1 MKLFGI
7 FKRAAQPPAEANRS
21 SLAAP
26 IQKVPMPTIFRVGSV
41 IDDRYKLRK
50 LLGQGGFGSVFL
62 VEGIQDGELY
72 ALKTLTENPSM
83 RLEDAQ
89 GFAREAKAWL
99 DLENHPFIVH
109 LHNTYDVNGRLTVLM
124 EYVPADA
131 EGRVTLH
138 DHITSPLG
146 KHIDD
151 RQIGQWVIEFCHA
164 MEHAT
169 TKGLRA
175 HRDIKPQNLLIDS
188 NGFLKVSDF
197 GLAVT
202 AAPRAMVNSTVD
214 PPVRALQFLTQD
226 GRGYCGTVGF
236 IAPEL
241 AEGKPASS
249 ASDMYSFGVTL
260 WQMCAR
266 SAGLPYRARYQ
277 GDPKKFQDQIY
288 EEQCAASWKPLD
300 SIYMDVIKRCLK
312 PDPTARYATYQQ
324 LRDDVKAVMKQAGL
338 RVMDFL
344 VNAEGL
350 LRFADLVN
358 KGASFSA
365 LGDYD
370 KALRYQTRAVELE
383 PHSFAAHVN
392 RGNTFFRMGKPQLAL
407 ADYEVAAKLAPDSEL
422 VLINR
427 SDCHLELNDLQSAL
441 HDIDAVLSG
450 NPSSTRALW
459 RRAFILGPMGRID
472 DATADI
478 KTAVLLEP
486 ASAELR
492 QKWGDFLVQTR
503 RWRDAVLHFDEA
515 ISRDHLLLP
524 AYLGKIEALLR
535 ANLRSDAFAA
545 VKVALA
551 VFGHDAASL
560 NMIGVSLS
568 VSGAPREAIEA
579 FKATLEIDPSEP
591 AVVHLNIGN
600 AYIELENDEAALESF
615 KRSIA
620 ADASY
625 HKPHLRAA
633 DVHYRLGSL
642 AKAADGYETA
652 ARLEPNS
659 YSAWFGAGT
668 ARMQLSDL
676 QLAAQHLRRAVTLEP
691 GNPLGWYNLGAAYSM
706 DGQFEEAQRSLA
718 TALEKKPDYAKAWM
732 TKGQIEHHLGDDE
745 SAWRSCIQAERHK
758 STLTRADA
766 KLVQS
771 LMKQLNVARGS

>member
-1 MKLFGI
+1 MRIFGI
-7 FKRAAQPPAEANRS
+7 FNRAEKSPAEANHS
-21 SLAAP
+21 SPAAP
-26 IQKVPMPTIFRVGSV
+26 IQKVPTPSIFRVGSV
-41 IDDRYKLRK
+41 IDDRYKIRK

-62 VEGIQDGELY
+62 VEGAQDGELY
-72 ALKTLTENPSM
+72 ALKTLIEKPSA
-83 RLEDAQ
+83 RLEEAQ

-124 EYVPADA
+124 EYVPADT

-138 DHITSPLG
+138 DHIASPLG
-146 KHIDD
+146 QQIDD
-151 RQIGQWVIEFCHA
+151 RQIGQWAIEFCHA

-175 HRDIKPQNLLIDS
+175 HRDIKPQNLLVDS

-202 AAPRAMVNSTVD
+202 AASRAMVNSAVD
-214 PPVRALQFLTQD
+214 PTATASQFVTQD

-266 SAGLPYRARYQ
+266 STELPYRARYQ
-277 GDPKKFQDQIY
+277 GNLKKFQEQIY
-288 EEQCAASWKPLD
+288 EEQCAARCRALD
-300 SIYMDVIKRCLK
+300 SIYTDVIKRCLH
-312 PDPTARYATYQQ
+312 PDPSARYATYKL
-324 LRDDVKAVMKQAGL
+324 LRDDVKAAMKRAGL

-344 VNAEGL
+344 INPEGL

-365 LGDYD
+365 LGDFD
-370 KALRYQTRAVELE
+370 KALQYQTRAVELE
-383 PHSFAAHVN
+383 PDSFVARVN
-392 RGNTFFRMGKPQLAL
+392 RGNTFLRMGKLQLAL
-407 ADYEVAAKLAPDSEL
+407 ADYEVAAKLAPDNEL

-427 SDCHLELNDLQSAL
+427 SDCHLELNDLKSAL

-472 DATADI
+472 EAHDDI
-478 KTAVLLEP
+478 KTAVLLKP

-492 QKWGDFLVQTR
+492 RRWGDFFVRTR
-503 RWRDAVLHFDEA
+503 KWREAVLHFDEA
-515 ISRDHLLLP
+515 ISRDRLLLS

-535 ANLRSDAFAA
+535 ADLRSDAFAA
-545 VKVALA
+545 VEVALT
-551 VFGHDAASL
+551 VFGQDAGSL

-568 VSGAPREAIEA
+568 VAGAPREAIEA
-579 FKATLEIDPSEP
+579 FKATLEIDPSEQ
-591 AVVHLNIGN
+591 AVVYLNIGN
-600 AYIELENDEAALESF
+600 AYIELEDDEAALKSF

-625 HKPHLRAA
+625 PKPHLRAA

-642 AKAADGYETA
+642 TEAADSYEKA
-652 ARLEPNS
+652 ARLEPSS
-659 YSAWFGAGT
+659 YSAWFGAGS
-668 ARMQLSDL
+668 ARMRLSDL
-676 QLAAQHLRRAVTLEP
+676 KLAVQHLRRAVTLEP

-706 DGQFEEAQRSLA
+706 EGQFEEAQRSLA
-718 TALEKKPDYAKAWM
+718 TALERKPDYAKAWM
-732 TKGQIEHHLGDDE
+732 AKGQIEHHLGDEE

-766 KLVQS
+766 QLVQS
-771 LMKQLNVARGS
+771 LLKQLSDARGS

>member
-1 MKLFGI
+1 
-7 FKRAAQPPAEANRS
+7 
-21 SLAAP
+21 
-26 IQKVPMPTIFRVGSV
+26 MPTIFRVGSV
-41 IDDRYKLRK
+41 IDDRYKIRK

-62 VEGIQDGELY
+62 VESIPDGELY
-72 ALKTLTENPSM
+72 ALKTLTENPGM
-83 RLEDAQ
+83 RLQEAQ

-138 DHITSPLG
+138 DHIASPPG
-146 KHIDD
+146 HHIDD
-151 RQIGQWVIEFCHA
+151 RQIGQWAIEFCHA

-169 TKGLRA
+169 SKGLRA

-202 AAPRAMVNSTVD
+202 AAPRAMENSTVD
-214 PPVRALQFLTQD
+214 PTARASQFLTQD

-266 SAGLPYRARYQ
+266 TADLPYHARYQ
-277 GDPKKFQDQIY
+277 GDLKKFQAHIY
-288 EEQCAASWKPLD
+288 EEQRAARWRPLN
-300 SIYMDVIKRCLK
+300 SIYRDVIKRCLN
-312 PDPTARYATYQQ
+312 PEPSERYATYKQ
-324 LRDDVKAVMKQAGL
+324 LRDDVKAVMKQAGVRL
-338 RVMDFL
+338 VDFL

-383 PHSFAAHVN
+383 PDSFAAHVN

-407 ADYEVAAKLAPDSEL
+407 ADYEAAAKLAPGNEL
-422 VLINR
+422 VLVNR
-427 SDCHLELNDLQSAL
+427 SDCHVELNDLKSAL
-441 HDIDAVLSG
+441 HDIEAVLSG

-472 DATADI
+472 EANNDI
-478 KTAVLLEP
+478 RTAVLLEP

-492 QKWGDFLVQTR
+492 RRWGDFFVRTR
-503 RWRDAVLHFDEA
+503 EWREAVLHFDEA
-515 ISRDHLLLP
+515 ISRDHLLLS
-524 AYLGKIEALLR
+524 AHRGKIEALLR
-535 ANLRSDAFAA
+535 ANLRSDAIAA

-551 VFGHDAASL
+551 VFGKDAGSL

-568 VSGAPREAIEA
+568 VAGAPREAIEA
-579 FKATLEIDPSEP
+579 FKATLEIDPSEQ
-591 AVVHLNIGN
+591 AVVYLNIGN
-600 AYIELENDEAALESF
+600 AHIELENDEAALESF

-642 AKAADGYETA
+642 SEAANGYETA
-652 ARLEPNS
+652 ARLESNS

-668 ARMQLSDL
+668 TRMRLSDL
-676 QLAAQHLRRAVTLEP
+676 QLAVQHLRRAVTLEP
-691 GNPLGWYNLGAAYSM
+691 GNALGWYNLGAAYAM

-718 TALEKKPDYAKAWM
+718 AALARKPDYATAWM
-732 TKGQIEHHLGDDE
+732 TKGQIEHHLGDHE
-745 SAWRSCIQAERHK
+745 NAWRSCIQAERHK
-758 STLTRADA
+758 ATLTRADA
-766 KLVQS
+766 EKVRS
-771 LMKQLNVARGS
+771 LLKQISAARGS